1 MLTHSRD
8 LFDLFM
14 EIVVR
19 KGAFGPAERDFQQG
33 PLSEKTA
40 KDVAS
45 GKRIDPRA
53 PWLCRISGKG
63 GYSSNP
69 KTALFWGRS
78 RNVSLLDHIVSVAR
92 GAAVFAELDLRA
104 AGIPEEQIR
113 RRVARQIALG
123 FLHDSNKVLQKPD
136 SELTAQDVEGLIKR
150 YWIDLFLEKAGAGAI
165 HPEDMLAMI
174 HAVEVGDSNS
184 FAPGMSLLSNEQ
196 QKDCHYARFAD
207 RLEGKFLDGDQ
218 GVEGMLKEW
227 RSFAGLRAK
236 SALGGWR
243 VVHLRSAHTPFLLNQ
258 LQRGL
263 SAAVQNL
270 AGMPPLIEVH
280 HDGELLALIPEA
292 VADAAIEEGIAR
304 ATGRLRL
311 KMRVMTNTR
320 GARNILDGGAS
331 VEDLLEHLRNNPDEA
346 SKALFVHVD
355 LLTGP
360 ESLREG
366 MDDLLIPLGL
376 PTNYGGLEKFIGKHY
391 QPWPSRSGSLDPEA
405 VARRGY
411 AAALA
416 IGLGCDEPAEKAL
429 ARRVPDAAAREAEL
443 LALLAAEGHEPP
455 EWLTAL
461 EHKLSRQSL
470 LTAWAA
476 GLAGQDED
484 LQDKVFAHGGLLDL
498 WLRGDGAERAGLL
511 EKIGDPGAAL
521 AKAATEWLRAAMT
534 RRFLAADE
542 SAPGRCHFTNA
553 PVGLDAE
560 IDTKSGLDGL
570 KVSAFSG
577 REGRPE
583 FFDRTKS
590 QTLVSAPAA
599 AEHRLRSL
607 MGEGRGGGD
616 IPAYVSTPT
625 MMGLFASLNMEA
637 DQDFLQIDHYD
648 LARLEAKPGK
658 EVYPETQTYGQ
669 RVMFA
674 RHVSIPPKAT
684 EALKLARMMMQA
696 ALRLGRPVHVFK
708 GLPTPSNAYVHFDF
722 LPGAIERGLGG
733 ASLRLEQIPEALR
746 LLGLIE
752 EMAETPNLGLEL
764 ALRFADPATRFAA
777 ACEALAA
784 LNRLPEDKLKTSPL
798 PPPLRHLVRSP
809 DAPMTKSD
817 ELLIDYAKS
826 MTRIQTAPKRDA
838 SNSEL
843 SLGLRVALEAIGECA
858 VIGQTGP
865 ESLKAAIAG
874 KLEQEFERS
883 SRLAW
888 RGKDRGLPFPR
899 RAAMETATLFVERIW
914 PEVFQKRQPA
924 AKARRIS
931 LAIYQ
936 VAFDT
941 ESWRPRAKPLDEEA
955 REAAQADEN
964 TPAEQN

>member
-8 LFDLFM
+8 LFDSFM
-14 EIVVR
+14 DIVVR
-19 KGAFGPAERDFQQG
+19 NGAFSSAERDFQQG
-33 PLSEKTA
+33 PLSEKA
-40 KDVAS
+40 AREVAS
-45 GKRIDPRA
+45 GKRIDPRT

-63 GYSSNP
+63 GHVEGEAFE
-69 KTALFWGRS
+69 KRKLF
-78 RNVSLLDHIVSVAR
+78 RNVSLLDHLVSVAR

-104 AGIPEEQIR
+104 AGVPEDQIR
-113 RRVARQIALG
+113 RRVARQIAVG
-123 FLHDSNKVLQKPD
+123 FLHDADKMLNKSRIDQ
-136 SELTAQDVEGLIKR
+136 LTVQDVAELATR
-150 YWIDLFLEKAGAGAI
+150 YRVDAFLKEAGVELR
-165 HPEDMLAMI
+165 PEDLLSMI
-174 HAVEVGDSNS
+174 HAVEVSRSNLT
-184 FAPGMSLLSNEQ
+184 APGMSLLSNEE
-196 QKDCHYARFAD
+196 QKDCLYARLAD
-207 RLEGKFLDGDQ
+207 RMESKFLKSPN
-218 GVEGMLKEW
+218 GVRDMLEEW
-227 RSFAGLRAK
+227 TSFEGLRAK
-236 SALGGWR
+236 SAWGGWR

-263 SAAVQNL
+263 SAAVQEL
-270 AGMPPLIEVH
+270 AGMPPLLEIH

-292 VADAAIEEGIAR
+292 FAEAAMEQGISR

-311 KMRVMTNTR
+311 KMRVMTNPR
-320 GARNILDGGAS
+320 GTRNILDGGAG
-331 VEDLLEHLRNNPDEA
+331 VQDLLEVLRLNPDEA

-360 ESLREG
+360 DSLRDPIDE
-366 MDDLLIPLGL
+366 LLIPLGL
-376 PTNYGGLEKFIGKHY
+376 PTNYAGLEKFAGKHY
-391 QPWPSRSGSLDPEA
+391 QPWPTRGGSLDEQE
-405 VARRGY
+405 VKRRGH

-416 IGLGCDEPAEKAL
+416 VGLGCEEPAEKRLAERTPDS
-429 ARRVPDAAAREAEL
+429 ARRESEL
-443 LALLAAEGHEPP
+443 LALLETEGHAPP
-455 EWLTAL
+455 EWLSAL
-461 EHKLSRQSL
+461 EHRLSRQTL
-470 LTAWAA
+470 LAGWAA
-476 GLAGQDED
+476 GLAGEDEGLSD
-484 LQDKVFAHGGLLDL
+484 RIFAEDGLLNL

-521 AKAATEWLRAAMT
+521 AGAATTWLRAAMT
-534 RRFLAADE
+534 RRFLSADE
-542 SAPGRCHFTNA
+542 NAPGRCHFTNT

-560 IDTKSGLDGL
+560 IDARSGLDGL

-607 MGEGRGGGD
+607 LGEGRGGGD
-616 IPAYVSTPT
+616 VPAYVSTPT

-648 LARLEAKPGK
+648 LARLEPKPGK

-674 RHVSIPPKAT
+674 RHVSIPPRTAD
-684 EALKLARMMMQA
+684 ALKLARMMMQA

-708 GLPTPSNAYVHFDF
+708 GLPTPNNAYVHFDF
-722 LPGAIERGLGG
+722 LPGAIERGMGG
-733 ASLRLEQIPEALR
+733 ASLRLEQIPDALR

-752 EMAETPNLGLEL
+752 EMADAPNLGLEL

-784 LNRLPEDKLKTSPL
+784 LNRMPEDKLKMSPL
-798 PPPLRHLVRSP
+798 PQPLRHFVRSP
-809 DAPMTKSD
+809 DIPMTQSD
-817 ELLIDYAKS
+817 ELLIDYARS

-838 SNSEL
+838 SNSER
-843 SLGLRVALEAIGECA
+843 SLGLRIALEAIDECA
-858 VIGQTGP
+858 DIGQTGS
-865 ESLKAAIAG
+865 ESLKAGIAG
-874 KLEQEFERS
+874 KLEEEFERS

-888 RGKDRGLPFPR
+888 RGKERGLAFPR
-899 RAAMETATLFVERIW
+899 KAAMETATLFVERLW
-914 PEVFQKRQPA
+914 PEVFKNRQPA

-936 VAFDT
+936 VAFDN
-941 ESWRPRAKPLDEEA
+941 ESYRPRARPLDEEA
-955 REAAQADEN
+955 QEAAASDDRK
-964 TPAEQN
+964 TPAEHN